1 MFAMPRKSG
10 TLGGVALSVVEYVIY
25 ILPCEDTP
33 TSSFLETARKAR
45 YLGEPTTRNRLT
57 ALLTPAA
64 KALARSREKKEAFL
78 RFLTPVRI
86 FSQSLGSNAK
96 TRGANRNAGAY

>member
-1 MFAMPRKSG
+1 MRQK
-10 TLGGVALSVVEYVIY
+10 
-25 ILPCEDTP
+25 TP

-78 RFLTPVRI
+78 RYLTPVRI

>member
-1 MFAMPRKSG
+1 MQKEADDSPIFTPG
-10 TLGGVALSVVEYVIY
+10 TKLADI
-25 ILPCEDTP
+25 TT

>member
-1 MFAMPRKSG
+1 MLICSK
-10 TLGGVALSVVEYVIY
+10 TT
-25 ILPCEDTP
+25 ILWWNYRLIDNTP